1 MGSGC
6 GDPIVESVPSSIG
19 QLPVPTALNAGSPTL
34 FRNYYT
40 VKHWKS
46 KYLLS
51 LGKRNCSLWYRRGS
65 TQRLPLSGELS
76 KIFDF

>member
-34 FRNYYT
+34 FLVIIHEHCRKVN
-40 VKHWKS
+40 
-46 KYLLS
+46 S
-51 LGKRNCSLWYRRGS
+51 LMENL
-65 TQRLPLSGELS
+65 GEFCTGL
-76 KIFDF
+76 FRM